1 MKFQSINEI
10 NLTPVWA
17 QLHLHQRSTKH
28 VEMRD
33 LFEAES
39 DRFLNFSIDLNGFL
53 LDFSKNRI
61 TARSLN
67 LLVELSKVAG
77 LRDWIEAARLG
88 EQINTSEHR
97 SVMHFALR
105 ANIDDVYS
113 VDGQNV
119 VPVVQE
125 ELQRCFD
132 FSEKIRQKTWCG
144 FDGAPIRDIVNI
156 GIGGSDLGPRL
167 VAQAL
172 HPYALSDIRVH
183 FVSNLDGAD
192 LAQTL
197 EGLDQATTLFIVSS
211 KSFSTPETLDNA
223 SAAKTWF
230 LQKAQRSDVA
240 KHFVAVSSNAEAVK
254 EFGIAPELM
263 FRFWDWVGGRYSV
276 WSAIGLS
283 AMIAIGEKHF
293 RAFLDG
299 AREMDQH
306 FFSAPHE
313 KNIPVV
319 MALLGIWYNTFYG
332 AHTHAI
338 MPYAHGLARLP
349 AYLQQLDMESNGK
362 RVGRFGEMLDFD
374 TGPVVWGEVGV
385 NSQHAFFQLLHQGTR
400 LVPCD
405 FILPLRSHYAIGKH
419 HQQLVANCLAQ
430 TEALMRGK
438 TDTEVLEELQ
448 AAGVTGELLDT
459 LLPQK
464 VFPGNQPS
472 NTIVIDE
479 LSPRFLGMLLAA
491 YEHKVFVQGVIWG
504 INSFDQWGVEYGKQL
519 AKRIAPELASTEI
532 PRHDC
537 STNALIERYR
547 MRGCRS

>member
-17 QLHLHQRSTKH
+17 QLHLHQKSTKH

-61 TARSLN
+61 TGRSLG

-77 LRDWIEAARLG
+77 LSDWIEAARLG

-105 ANIDDVYS
+105 ANVDDVYS

-119 VPVVQE
+119 VPIVHQE
-125 ELQRCFD
+125 LRRCFD

-144 FDGAPIRDIVNI
+144 FDGSPIRDVVNI

-167 VAQAL
+167 VVQAL
-172 HPYALSDIRVH
+172 HPYALSDIHVH

-223 SAAKTWF
+223 SAAKIWF
-230 LQKAQRSDVA
+230 LQKAQCSDVA
-240 KHFVAVSSNAEAVK
+240 KHFVAISSNAEAVK
-254 EFGIAPELM
+254 NFGIAPELM

-283 AMIAIGEKHF
+283 VMIAIGERHF

-306 FFSAPHE
+306 FFTAPHE

-319 MALLGIWYNTFYG
+319 MALLGVWYNTFYG

-374 TGPVVWGEVGV
+374 TGPVVWG
-385 NSQHAFFQLLHQGTR
+385 
-400 LVPCD
+400 D
-405 FILPLRSHYAIGKH
+405 
-419 HQQLVANCLAQ
+419 
-430 TEALMRGK
+430 
-438 TDTEVLEELQ
+438 
-448 AAGVTGELLDT
+448 
-459 LLPQK
+459 
-464 VFPGNQPS
+464 
-472 NTIVIDE
+472 
-479 LSPRFLGMLLAA
+479 
-491 YEHKVFVQGVIWG
+491 
-504 INSFDQWGVEYGKQL
+504 
-519 AKRIAPELASTEI
+519 
-532 PRHDC
+532 
-537 STNALIERYR
+537 
-547 MRGCRS
+547 